1 MRRQTEERKGI
12 LATLTRATKPL
23 TAAEIQSCLGT
34 TAHTAT
40 VYRALQ
46 DLVQLGEVR
55 QVELGG
61 RAARY
66 ELNTEHHHHIVCT
79 TCGDIEDVHTEPR
92 GLEKAALVESKKFK
106 SVHAHSLE
114 FFGVCKKC
122 T

>member
-1 MRRQTEERKGI
+1 MKRTTNDRKVI
-12 LATLTRATKPL
+12 QEVLSKAQQPL
-23 TAAEIQSCLGT
+23 TVREIRKSAGQSVHLS
-34 TAHTAT
+34 T
-40 VYRALQ
+40 VYRAITEMSSEGSIRRV
-46 DLVQLGEVR
+46 DF
-55 QVELGG
+55 GG
-61 RAARY
+61 RVPRY
-66 ELNTEHHHHIVCT
+66 EVAGEHHHHIVCT

>member
-1 MRRQTEERKGI
+1 MRRQTAERKGI

-34 TAHTAT
+34 AAHTAT

-46 DLVQLGEVR
+46 DLVQSGEVR

-79 TCGDIEDVHTEPR
+79 SCGEIEDVHAEPK
-92 GLEKAALVESKKFK
+92 GLEGKVLSQSKKFK
-106 SVHAHSLE
+106 TVSSHSLE
-114 FFGVCKKC
+114 FFGVCKEC
-122 T
+122 A